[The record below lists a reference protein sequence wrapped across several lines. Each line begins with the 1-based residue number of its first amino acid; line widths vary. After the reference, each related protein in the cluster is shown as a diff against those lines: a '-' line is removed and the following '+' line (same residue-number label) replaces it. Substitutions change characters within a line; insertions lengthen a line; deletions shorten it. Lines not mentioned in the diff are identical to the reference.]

1 MSSMQKLIGATG
13 ATYEVKDTAGVASV
27 ELDGVGIINGTGT
40 LAAATTL
47 TAADSG
53 KTYFLSAAAGAAIT
67 LPAPAANL
75 KFKFIVTL
83 AFTTTDWTIVTNA
96 SANVI
101 YGAVDVNST
110 LVLGAAED
118 TISFVATAET
128 VGDWV
133 TVESDGTNWYVNGVG
148 QAVGGITLTQ
158 ASA

>member
-1 MSSMQKLIGATG
+1 MASMQKLIGPFG
-13 ATYEVKDTAGVASV
+13 ATFEVKDTAGVASI
-27 ELDGVGIINGTGT
+27 ELDGISVSNGTGT

-47 TAADSG
+47 TAADGG

-67 LPAPAANL
+67 LPAPAAGL
-75 KFKFIVTL
+75 KFKFIVAS
-83 AFTTTDWTIVTNA
+83 AFATTNWTIVTNA

-101 YGAVDVNST
+101 FGAVDVNST
-110 LVLGAAED
+110 LVLGASED

-128 VGDWV
+128 IGDWV
-133 TVESDGTNWYVNGVG
+133 TVESDGTNWYVDGVG